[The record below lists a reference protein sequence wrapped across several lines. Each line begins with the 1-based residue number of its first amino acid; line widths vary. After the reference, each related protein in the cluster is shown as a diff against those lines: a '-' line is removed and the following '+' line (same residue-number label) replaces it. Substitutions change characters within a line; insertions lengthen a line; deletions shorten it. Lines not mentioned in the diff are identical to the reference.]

1 MSDAPDSTPVPP
13 DSPALL
19 AAQQALDAVLADQ
32 GPEQPD
38 PADPENGSGD
48 PENGSGDPENGS
60 GDPTARLA
68 ERATRLA
75 QAQQALAALL
85 DEEPPSPRPADDAE
99 A

>member
-48 PENGSGDPENGS
+48 PENGSGDP
-60 GDPTARLA
+60 TARLA

>member
-1 MSDAPDSTPVPP
+1 MSDAPDSAPVPP
-13 DSPALL
+13 DSPALR

-32 GPEQPD
+32 GPEHPD
-38 PADPENGSGD
+38 PADPSTGSGDPQNGSGD
-48 PENGSGDPENGS
+48 L
-60 GDPTARLA
+60 TARLA
-68 ERATRLA
+68 DRATRLA